1 MNPYREIERVTIEIK
16 RGRTQRRIR
25 RKTAGYLLITLAFG
39 ATPWVFGYGTLW
51 TLTPWGCFLAFA
63 LLLAF
68 VGRSRSGFVRLCALT
83 WNRGDR
89 FGATLLLF
97 GVITP
102 RYSAK
107 RIARNKA
114 ALAASDTGERIWSG

>member
-1 MNPYREIERVTIEIK
+1 MNPYRETNRSTIEVE
-16 RGRTQRRIR
+16 RGRTRRRVR
-25 RKTAGYLLITLAFG
+25 RKTAGYFLIVLAFG
-39 ATPWVFGYGTLW
+39 ATPWVFGYGTWW
-51 TLTPWGCFLAFA
+51 TLTPWSCFVAFA
-63 LLLAF
+63 ILLAF
-68 VGRSRSGFVRLCALT
+68 VGRSRSAFVRLCALT

-89 FGATLLLF
+89 LGATLLLF

-114 ALAASDTGERIWSG
+114 ALAAADSGLRTWSG